1 MDKIKVQY
9 TGGESRYQ
17 PGVAVDYM
25 LAEVDDTEL
34 YAERPAAD
42 DESANYDALKDSIL
56 ESARANGIDTD
67 RLVFWYD

>member
-17 PGVAVDYM
+17 PGIAVDYM
-25 LAEVDDTEL
+25 IAVVDNTEL
-34 YAERPAAD
+34 YAERPTAAD
-42 DESANYDALKDSIL
+42 EYANYNELKDDIL
-56 ESARANGIDTD
+56 ESARMNGIDTD

>member
-25 LAEVDDTEL
+25 LADVDGTEL
-34 YAERPAAD
+34 YAERPTAVDEYTNYNELRD
-42 DESANYDALKDSIL
+42 DIL
-56 ESARANGIDTD
+56 ESARTNGIDTD
-67 RLVFWYD
+67 RLIFWYD